1 MSKRKAKSRVAVKNE
16 SKASATGGRS
26 SYLFAIAALL
36 ALVGLADSI
45 YLTVEKLTGGIVQC
59 NGISN
64 CEQVLSSPYATIA
77 GIPLAAF
84 GALAYFTVF
93 SLAILATFR
102 YDKASAVLLYVVGL
116 MLGASVWLFILQA

>member
-64 CEQVLSSPYATIA
+64 CEQVLSSQYATIA

-84 GALAYFTVF
+84 GVLAYFTVF
-93 SLAILATFR
+93 SLATLAAFR
-102 YDKASAVLLYVVGL
+102 NEGARNLLIYVVGL
-116 MLGASVWLFILQA
+116 MLAVSILLFTF

>member
-16 SKASATGGRS
+16 SKASATGGHS

-84 GALAYFTVF
+84 GAFA
-93 SLAILATFR
+93 
-102 YDKASAVLLYVVGL
+102 
-116 MLGASVWLFILQA
+116 